1 MKKGMIYKIELQDEI
16 YIGSTEEKLCIRQS
30 KHQYDLKHYPN
41 RKLYKKC
48 IEQGI
53 TEIKLIWVADIEFNH
68 TAQKRMIE
76 EEYRKEL
83 NAGLNMIRC
92 YTTDEEKK
100 ENAKEYRE
108 KHKENFKEYRENHKE
123 YFKKYR
129 ENHKEQILE
138 YKKDY
143 YEKNKDIIN
152 AKQKEKIECPIC
164 KSIVYRTN
172 LARHQKTKKCM
183 NHK

>member
-1 MKKGMIYKIELQDEI
+1 MMKKGMIYKIELQDEI
-16 YIGSTEEKLCIRQS
+16 YIGSTEVKLCERQS
-30 KHQYDLKHYPN
+30 KHQYDLKHFPN

-68 TAQKRMIE
+68 TAEKRMIE

-83 NAGLNMIRC
+83 NGTLNSYRC
-92 YTTDEEKK
+92 HTTLEEKK
-100 ENAKEYRE
+100 ENDKKYYEIHKDEKTQYLKEYRE
-108 KHKENFKEYRENHKE
+108 KHKEK
-123 YFKKYR
+123 
-129 ENHKEQILE
+129 L
-138 YKKDY
+138 
-143 YEKNKDIIN
+143 N
-152 AKQKEKIECPIC
+152 AKKRDKIECPIC
-164 KSIVYRTN
+164 KSMINRNN

>member
-16 YIGSTEEKLCIRQS
+16 YIGSTEVKLCERQS
-30 KHQYDLKHYPN
+30 KHQYDLKHFPN

-68 TAQKRMIE
+68 TAEKRMIE
-76 EEYRKEL
+76 EEYRKKL
-83 NAGLNMIRC
+83 NGTLNSQRC
-92 YTTDEEKK
+92 YITEEERK
-100 ENAKEYRE
+100 EQQQIKNKEYRE
-108 KHKENFKEYRENHKE
+108 THKDFYKEYS
-123 YFKKYR
+123 KKYR
-129 ENHKEQILE
+129 EN
-138 YKKDY
+138 
-143 YEKNKDIIN
+143 NKDKLN

-164 KSIVYRTN
+164 KSMFNRHN